1 MARIVWMSAVSGRF
15 SRASSLLQRK
25 LTPVVDFD
33 FAVALA
39 FDLDPPAPSE
49 G

>member
-1 MARIVWMSAVSGRF
+1 MARIVWMSALSGRF
-15 SRASSLLQRK
+15 SRASSLLQRE
-25 LTPVVDFD
+25 LTLVVD